1 MMSSTLNTI
10 AFAEARGAELRRQ
23 AARARLAKSV
33 NRKSRMTAIGRS
45 PRV

>member
-1 MMSSTLNTI
+1 MLSSNI
-10 AFAEARGAELRRQ
+10 ASIAYVETRGAELRR
-23 AARARLAKSV
+23 AANRARLVKSA